1 MEIQSKYF
9 GTIDIQQET
18 IIEMIQPIYG
28 FETLKRFTLISD
40 QEIGTDLLWFQSL
53 DQTEICFMVA
63 NPNAFV
69 KDLKIEL
76 SNDDLSSV
84 DAQDIDTIDVL
95 SIVSLGETFEQST
108 LNLKS
113 PILLNSK
120 NNKGAQVILNQ
131 DLPFRA
137 NLV

>member
-53 DQTEICFMVA
+53 DQAEICFMVA

-76 SNDDLSSV
+76 KNDDLNSV
-84 DAQDIDTIDVL
+84 DALEIEDIDVL

>member
-9 GTIDIQQET
+9 GTIDIQDET

-28 FETLKRFTLISD
+28 FESLKRFTLISD

-53 DQTEICFMVA
+53 DQADICFMVA

-69 KDLKIEL
+69 KDIKIEL
-76 SNDDLSSV
+76 NSEDINSVGAHEIDD
-84 DAQDIDTIDVL
+84 IDVL

-108 LNLKS
+108 MNLKS

>member
-9 GTIDIQQET
+9 GTIDIQPET

-28 FETLKRFTLISD
+28 FESLKRFTLISD

-53 DQTEICFMVA
+53 DQADICFMVA
-63 NPNAFV
+63 NPKAFV
-69 KDLKIEL
+69 KDINIEL
-76 SNDDLSSV
+76 NIEDLNV
-84 DAQDIDTIDVL
+84 VEAQEIEDIDVL

-113 PILLNSK
+113 PILLNAK

-137 NLV
+137 SLV

>member
-9 GTIDIQQET
+9 GTIDIQPET

-28 FETLKRFTLISD
+28 FESLKRFTLISD

-53 DQTEICFMVA
+53 DQADICFMVA

-69 KDLKIEL
+69 KGINIEL
-76 SNDDLSSV
+76 NIEDLNV
-84 DAQDIDTIDVL
+84 VEAQQIEDIDVL

-113 PILLNSK
+113 PILLNAK

-137 NLV
+137 SLV

>member
-63 NPNAFV
+63 NPKAFV

>member
-9 GTIDIQQET
+9 GEIEIQSET

-28 FETLKRFTLISD
+28 FESLKQFTLISD

-53 DQTEICFMVA
+53 EQVDVCFMVA
-63 NPNAFV
+63 NPFAFV
-69 KDLKIEL
+69 KDVNFDINQNDLKSVEA
-76 SNDDLSSV
+76 DDRE
-84 DAQDIDTIDVL
+84 DIDIF

-113 PILLNSK
+113 PILLNVK
-120 NNKGAQVILNQ
+120 NNKGAQIILNQ
-131 DLPFRA
+131 ELPFRA
-137 NLV
+137 SLV

>member
-9 GTIDIQQET
+9 GAIDIQQET

-53 DQTEICFMVA
+53 DQAEICFMVA

-76 SNDDLSSV
+76 NNDDINSV
-84 DAQDIDTIDVL
+84 EAKELDDIDVL
-95 SIVSLGETFEQST
+95 SIVSLGETFELST

>member
-9 GTIDIQQET
+9 GTIDIQPET

-28 FETLKRFTLISD
+28 FESLKRFTLISD

-53 DQTEICFMVA
+53 DQADICFMVA

-69 KDLKIEL
+69 KDIIEL
-76 SNDDLSSV
+76 NIEDLNIV
-84 DAQDIDTIDVL
+84 EAQEIEDIDVL

-113 PILLNSK
+113 PILLNAK

-137 NLV
+137 SLV